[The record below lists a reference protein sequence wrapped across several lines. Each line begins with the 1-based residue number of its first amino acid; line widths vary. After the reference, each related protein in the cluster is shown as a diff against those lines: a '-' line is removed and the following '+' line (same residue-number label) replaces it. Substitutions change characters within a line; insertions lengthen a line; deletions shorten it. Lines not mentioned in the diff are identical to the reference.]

1 VKNYHGQPV
10 CNGFA
15 MGEAI
20 LYRHKVNKPVR
31 VQIRDAEA
39 ELERLNKAKLMAG
52 EQLECLRQ
60 KALQELGKDQ
70 AMIFE
75 SHAMILQD
83 AEFEQSVADLIRRES
98 INAEYAVAEAAK
110 EYASFFES
118 MGDPFLAERGADVND
133 VADRWISCLGVLSS
147 TSPLSSLAEMIS
159 KDKTNDQK
167 GILCAE
173 DLSPSEALSLDADC
187 VSAILLA
194 YGSATSHASI
204 LARSKNIPAIIGM
217 GPDFLNALSDGTY
230 LLVDADAGEVTLNPS
245 AEERQACQE
254 KLAASRH
261 QAELLQK
268 LKSQESITL
277 DGTRIEICANAGSAE
292 DAATALENGAEGIG
306 LFRSEFLYLKSKDYP
321 SEETQYQAYREILEC
336 MAGKKVII
344 RTLDVGA
351 DKQIDYFHLDK
362 EENPALGMRAIRLCL
377 TRPELFKT
385 QLRALYRASV
395 HGRLGIMFPMIASV
409 SEVKKILAICEEVK
423 GELRG
428 EGIAFAENI
437 EIGIMIETPAAAI
450 LSDKLAPL
458 VDFFSVGTNDL
469 TQYALAMDRQNA
481 KLDPFRD
488 EDHEAVLRL
497 IRMAADNAHKNGAWI
512 GICGELA
519 ADPTLTETFLKMG
532 IDELSVSTP
541 FILPLRSAVRSL
553 NLK

>member
-1 VKNYHGQPV
+1 MKSYHGQPV

-15 MGEAI
+15 MGETI

-31 VQIRDAEA
+31 VQIHDVDA
-39 ELERLNKAKLMAG
+39 ELERLNKAKIMAG
-52 EQLECLRQ
+52 DQLECLRQ
-60 KALQELGKDQ
+60 KALQELGKEQ

-75 SHAMILQD
+75 SHAMILED
-83 AEFEQSVADLIRRES
+83 AEFEQSVTDLIRRES
-98 INAEYAVAEAAK
+98 INAEYAVSEAAK

-118 MGDPFLAERGADVND
+118 MGDPFLAGRGADVND
-133 VADRWISCLGVLSS
+133 VADRWISCLGVISS
-147 TSPLSSLAEMIS
+147 TSPLPSLAEMVS
-159 KDKTNDQK
+159 KDGTDSQK

-194 YGSATSHASI
+194 YGSTTSHASI

-217 GPDFLNALSDGTY
+217 GPDFLSALSDGTY

-245 AEERQACQE
+245 DEEREACRE
-254 KLAASRH
+254 KLAAFRR
-261 QAELLQK
+261 QTELLQE

-277 DGTRIEICANAGSAE
+277 DGTRVEVCANAGSAE
-292 DAATALENGAEGIG
+292 DAAAAFASGADGIG

-321 SEETQYQAYREILEC
+321 SEETQYQAYCKILDC
-336 MAGKKVII
+336 MHGKKVII

-385 QLRALYRASV
+385 QLRALYRASA
-395 HGRLGIMFPMIASV
+395 HGKLSIMFPMITGV
-409 SEVKKILAICEEVK
+409 SEIKKILAICEEIK
-423 GELRG
+423 RDLRCEELAFD
-428 EGIAFAENI
+428 EGLEL
-437 EIGIMIETPAAAI
+437 GIMIETPAAAI
-450 LSDKLAPL
+450 LSDRLAPL

-481 KLDPFRD
+481 KLDPFRG

-519 ADPTLTETFLKMG
+519 ADLSLTETFLKMG

-541 FILPLRSAVRSL
+541 FVLPLRAKIRNL
-553 NLK
+553 NL